1 MKNFPLL
8 LYDRHTGK
16 RLKYLAI
23 ALIICLTIGW
33 WQMIY
38 VPGKSY
44 RGELPPL
51 NKQEAILANEL
62 KTHVTMLAET
72 IGERNFVAYSNL
84 VKSANYLKSSFRELG
99 YKVQEQNYQIDGN
112 LYQNLSVEI
121 PGSKTPEEIIVIGG
135 HYDSVNGSPGANDNA
150 TGSAGVLVLAKI
162 FKNTIPEKTLRFVL
176 FVNEEP
182 PFFWTENMG
191 SFVYAKRSKELG
203 EKIIGMISLETVGY
217 YSTAKGSQKYP
228 TPLNLLYPSIGDF
241 IGFVGNIPSKN
252 FLDRAIASFRQH
264 TQYPS
269 EGVAAPNLL
278 PGIGWSDH
286 WAFWQHGFPA
296 IMLTDTAP
304 YRYPYYHTPEDTP
317 DKVDYERTAR
327 VIWGVSQVIRELA
340 GINSKDSA
348 PAMS

>member
-1 MKNFPLL
+1 MKKFSLN
-8 LYDRHTGK
+8 LYDFHTGK
-16 RLKYLAI
+16 RLKYLVMT
-23 ALIICLTIGW
+23 LIICLTIAW
-33 WQMIY
+33 WKMIHL
-38 VPGKSY
+38 PGESY

-51 NKQEAILANEL
+51 NPKETILAKEL
-62 KTHVTMLAET
+62 KTHVIMLAET
-72 IGERNFVAYSNL
+72 IGERNFITYKNL
-84 VKSANYLKSSFRELG
+84 VKSANYLQSSLIELG

-112 LYQNLSVEI
+112 IYQNLSVEI
-121 PGSKTPEEIIVIGG
+121 PGSKSPEEILVIGG
-135 HYDSVNGSPGANDNA
+135 HYDSVTGSPGANDNA
-150 TGSAGVLVLAKI
+150 TGVAGVLALAKI
-162 FKNTIPEKTLRFVL
+162 FKNTRPEKTLRFVL

-191 SFVYAKRSKELG
+191 SFVYAKQSQELG

-217 YSTAKGSQKYP
+217 YSTVKNSQKYP

-241 IGFVGNIPSKN
+241 IGFVGNISSKD
-252 FLDRAIASFRQH
+252 FLDQVIASFRHH

-317 DKVDYERTAR
+317 DKVDYDRTAR
-327 VIWGVSQVIRELA
+327 VIWGVSKVIQELA
-340 GINSKDSA
+340 GINIA
-348 PAMS
+348 V